1 VGVAGAVGAAAVG
14 VPALSRPTATIALRQ
29 GSESCAALRCK
40 HRNAAA
46 PPGLIPEQSATKSER
61 HAARTAFFSSAVG
74 FIAVAAGMVAF
85 KGGVTVGAAV
95 AGATGGDAV
104 GAAASDAVAFAG
116 PAAAGAAGA
125 AIAFTAVLHDAESLA
140 RLRCRHSKASRPPGC
155 TPEQFAMKSERHDA
169 RIASRCACVGCCAA
183 AGANVSGTSATN
195 NDNRNM
201 LDAHSARLWQGSG
214 ACMAKPVASIVPD
227 CNGSV
232 PPLPIESA
240 SANS

>member
-1 VGVAGAVGAAAVG
+1 
-14 VPALSRPTATIALRQ
+14 
-29 GSESCAALRCK
+29 
-40 HRNAAA
+40 
-46 PPGLIPEQSATKSER
+46 LIPEQSATKSER
-61 HAARTAFFSSAVG
+61 HAARTAFFCSAVG
-74 FIAVAAGMVAF
+74 FIAAAAGMVAF
-85 KGGVTVGAAV
+85 AGGVTVGAAV
-95 AGATGGDAV
+95 AGAAGGGAV
-104 GAAASDAVAFAG
+104 GPDGAAASDAVAFGG

-125 AIAFTAVLHDAESLA
+125 TIAFTAVLHDAESLA

-201 LDAHSARLWQGSG
+201 LDAHSARLWQGSR